1 MSATQHP
8 VFTIGHSNHS
18 LEVFLA
24 LLRMNGV
31 EEVVDVR
38 SSPHSRYKPHFNR
51 KILAKALDEFGIA
64 YIFLGAELGG
74 RPVDRSCYD
83 ADGRVR
89 YDLVAQTE
97 AFDAGIRRV
106 MRHADERRIALMCS
120 EKDPLDCHRTL
131 LVARALVERG
141 VAVEHILADG
151 GLEAY
156 AATMDRLLAA
166 FKMSPHG
173 DMLHSRNETIAE
185 ALSRQAKKVAYV
197 GVNSPPG

>member
-64 YIFLGAELGG
+64 YIFLGGELGG

-83 ADGRVR
+83 ATGGC
-89 YDLVAQTE
+89 ATTWWP
-97 AFDAGIRRV
+97 RR
-106 MRHADERRIALMCS
+106 RRSMLES
-120 EKDPLDCHRTL
+120 
-131 LVARALVERG
+131 G
-141 VAVEHILADG
+141 V
-151 GLEAY
+151 
-156 AATMDRLLAA
+156 
-166 FKMSPHG
+166 
-173 DMLHSRNETIAE
+173 
-185 ALSRQAKKVAYV
+185 
-197 GVNSPPG
+197 